1 MPSAGRTGRLCYS
14 ALAALLFHI
23 GLASSLFPMLPHWHF
38 RPQLLP
44 DGSSPRR
51 PGQPLRHSAPAIIF
65 QMALRRG
72 ALASTCPGQHL
83 PRPAPAPASS
93 STSAPGQSSRRPAS
107 NKPHSA
113 EKSTPVWLAIW
124 RTWAGF
130 ANSQRWC
137 VAFRCTYSYIC
148 THPRYCHFE
157 PLLRQTRICRPICP
171 DFLRHL
177 RISAE

>member
-72 ALASTCPGQHL
+72 TLASTCPGQQLHL
-83 PRPAPAPASS
+83 SAWPVFTAPRQQQ
-93 STSAPGQSSRRPAS
+93 TSFGGEKYSGLAS
-107 NKPHSA
+107 N
-113 EKSTPVWLAIW
+113 LAHL
-124 RTWAGF
+124 G
-130 ANSQRWC
+130 
-137 VAFRCTYSYIC
+137 
-148 THPRYCHFE
+148 
-157 PLLRQTRICRPICP
+157 RIC
-171 DFLRHL
+171 
-177 RISAE
+177 